1 MLFRWPTF
9 LSECGMRLK
18 QYCVRGLALAGVATW
33 TGACA
38 PRGMIARAPA
48 PTAADSAGIER
59 LHRLDV
65 TATLADKVDSL
76 ESLWDPGAI
85 RIQPG
90 GPAEI
95 GRAVIY
101 ADDKRQ
107 ERKTG
112 GGKTVC
118 YRSEIQD
125 LLVTGEWAF
134 EWGYFSY
141 REMSDTAAIRGKVMR
156 ILKRQ
161 PDGSWKF
168 ARVMGF
174 VERNESAAPLAHPCR

>member
-1 MLFRWPTF
+1 MMLKR
-9 LSECGMRLK
+9 
-18 QYCVRGLALAGVATW
+18 YCVRPLALAVVATW

-38 PRGMIARAPA
+38 PHVLVARAPT

-65 TATLADKVDSL
+65 AATLADKADSL
-76 ESLWDPGAI
+76 ETLWDPDAV
-85 RIQPG
+85 RLQPG

-95 GRAVIY
+95 GRTMIY
-101 ADDKRQ
+101 TNDKRQ

-125 LLVTGEWAF
+125 LQIAGDWAF

-161 PDGSWKF
+161 PDGAWKF

-174 VERNESAAPLAHPCR
+174 VERNESAAPLTNPCR

>member
-1 MLFRWPTF
+1 M
-9 LSECGMRLK
+9 SLK
-18 QYCVRGLALAGVATW
+18 RYCVRGMAVAGVATL

-38 PRGMIARAPA
+38 PRRMVAHS
-48 PTAADSAGIER
+48 PTPSAADSAGIER

-65 TATLADKVDSL
+65 AATLADKADSL
-76 ESLWDPGAI
+76 ELLWDADAI
-85 RIQPG
+85 RLQPG
-90 GPAEI
+90 GRAEI
-95 GRAVIY
+95 GRMVIH
-101 ADDKRQ
+101 ADDKRH
-107 ERKTG
+107 ETRTG

-125 LLVTGEWAF
+125 LQFAGDWAF

-141 REMSDTAAIRGKVMR
+141 REVSDTAAIRGKVMR
-156 ILKRQ
+156 IMKRQ

-174 VERNESAAPLAHPCR
+174 VERNASDAPLANPCR